1 MRYDSIDWVK
11 IELKTKNTILGSV
24 FLFLFLLNEE
34 RFMIFLNELKK
45 FDSALW
51 TENKRWV
58 EIDEII
64 FLLCFT
70 GHISWLSL
78 FAKKIG
84 TWSFASGVVNLIYQF
99 YKKFNRPISYFL
111 SLNEHVAPGV
121 VFCSYNDRLL
131 TKGLLEKSNKSTH
144 ASLLARNILNEL
156 NLKINWSFFQKLEL
170 FLKEYPSLLALFISI
185 FWSITAILIA
195 IFDK

>member
-1 MRYDSIDWVK
+1 MRKDLWY
-11 IELKTKNTILGSV
+11 
-24 FLFLFLLNEE
+24 
-34 RFMIFLNELKK
+34 FLNELKK

-51 TENKRWV
+51 LENKRWV

-70 GHISWLSL
+70 GHISWLSA
-78 FAKKIG
+78 FAKEIG
-84 TWSFASGVVNLIYQF
+84 TWNFASGVINFIYQF

-111 SLNEHVAPGV
+111 SLHEQGSPVV
-121 VFCSYNDRLL
+121 VFSSYNDRLL
-131 TKGLLEKSNKSTH
+131 TKGLLEKANKSIH
-144 ASLLARNILNEL
+144 ASLLAREILNEL